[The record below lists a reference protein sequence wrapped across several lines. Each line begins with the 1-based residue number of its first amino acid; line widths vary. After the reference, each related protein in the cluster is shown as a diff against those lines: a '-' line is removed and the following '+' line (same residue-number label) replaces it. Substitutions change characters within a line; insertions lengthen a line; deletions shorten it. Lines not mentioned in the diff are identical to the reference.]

1 MGLKRINKS
10 GGNKSNTVLLSR
22 ILMGA
27 TIILLIGICAF
38 LVLFV
43 VMLLI

>member
-1 MGLKRINKS
+1 MGLKRIHKS
-10 GGNKSNTVLLSR
+10 GGSKSNRVLLSR
-22 ILMGA
+22 ILIGA

-38 LVLFV
+38 LFLFV